1 MPMHCDAT
9 SLLLLLLL
17 DRLLVQ
23 TCTFFVFCVFIGV
36 IWSDKPFGLDNGSEQ
51 QQQPPP
57 LPNWHLQKKRGS
69 CKVYIYKS
77 CFLKELLLAGSGQK

>member
-1 MPMHCDAT
+1 
-9 SLLLLLLL
+9 
-17 DRLLVQ
+17 V
-23 TCTFFVFCVFIGV
+23 FFWV

-51 QQQPPP
+51 QQPP

-77 CFLKELLLAGSGQK
+77 CFFLKESLLAGWLAKSEEMQGAPIDPLLLWVGS

>member
-1 MPMHCDAT
+1 MT
-9 SLLLLLLL
+9 T
-17 DRLLVQ
+17 RLLVQ
-23 TCTFFVFCVFIGV
+23 TCTLLSFVFFWV

-51 QQQPPP
+51 QQQQQPP